1 MALLFLFKF
10 SVFITLESQEFLF
23 LLRVGI
29 WDSRP
34 TLRSTRQ
41 SYLIPWEHPAF
52 VLEPQLSSSGIV
64 SHQHFP
70 ISSLWLATLL
80 LEAWLLSCLSN
91 QAVPGLS
98 TDKINWLRVLMDPS
112 YFMKQ
117 LCVFAENSADGND
130 TVSQRRESDI
140 SLPSR
145 ELLLQQATE
154 SIHHTLL

>member
-1 MALLFLFKF
+1 
-10 SVFITLESQEFLF
+10 
-23 LLRVGI
+23 
-29 WDSRP
+29 
-34 TLRSTRQ
+34 
-41 SYLIPWEHPAF
+41 
-52 VLEPQLSSSGIV
+52 
-64 SHQHFP
+64 
-70 ISSLWLATLL
+70 
-80 LEAWLLSCLSN
+80 
-91 QAVPGLS
+91 
-98 TDKINWLRVLMDPS
+98 MDPS